1 MRALLPSF
9 VAKRDEVL
17 TEKIVFEKFMPTRK
31 MKSSIS
37 GQNTLH
43 RIDEERKKERKKKK
57 KKTKRLSLFSLTFT
71 GLDIMKR
78 DGTTRKQP
86 KQRRQSREIFVVF
99 FLIFVA
105 LAFFFVFSSS
115 SSSSSSYDDES
126 YYRSS
131 TFKNGKNRRGTQDNG
146 RKKRDTPSVWQGN
159 PIRFD
164 VPDNVDVESSL
175 TFAPPPPPDKPLF
188 KIGWAKFKQM
198 EDRVKNTEKDVFE
211 RGLRVSALKDK
222 WADYLPRPP
231 KNTLRPIR
239 IAVPERITSSELES
253 IKSRIAQEDRERL
266 EKLREVRK
274 EENDRRKEE
283 DEFNDRVQNQGLRE
297 SLSRLSSSTR
307 AALLGTSSSSS
318 PSKHGSSS
326 SNNRHSSSSGSSKHG

>member
-1 MRALLPSF
+1 
-9 VAKRDEVL
+9 
-17 TEKIVFEKFMPTRK
+17 
-31 MKSSIS
+31 
-37 GQNTLH
+37 
-43 RIDEERKKERKKKK
+43 
-57 KKTKRLSLFSLTFT
+57 
-71 GLDIMKR
+71 MKR

-115 SSSSSSYDDES
+115 SSSSSSYDDDDDDES

-131 TFKNGKNRRGTQDNG
+131 TFKNSKNRRGTQDNV

-198 EDRVKNTEKDVFE
+198 EDRIKNTEKDVFE

-326 SNNRHSSSSGSSKHG
+326 NNNRHSSSSGSSKHG